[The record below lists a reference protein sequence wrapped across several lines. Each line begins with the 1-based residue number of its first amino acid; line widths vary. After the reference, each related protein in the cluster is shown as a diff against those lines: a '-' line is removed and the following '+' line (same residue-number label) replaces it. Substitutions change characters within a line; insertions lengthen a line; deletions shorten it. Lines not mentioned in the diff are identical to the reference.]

1 MLYRF
6 LYIATYGE
14 NREDLVAISVFHS
27 CDVDNRR
34 PSRNFAILFSVKMP
48 DRQTEKHCNAYCVV
62 GNGMYETRNFSSADE
77 MDYTRLANTT
87 CTDHGYKSTRL
98 TSRVPSALFYFSL
111 YIQSVKLIDIPIH
124 RPITY

>member
-77 MDYTRLANTT
+77 MDWTRLAYMI
-87 CTDHGYKSTRL
+87 CTVAPTKAVRYL
-98 TSRVPSALFYFSL
+98 
-111 YIQSVKLIDIPIH
+111 
-124 RPITY
+124 